1 MPTEFDSWFW
11 VWDNFTP
18 PTWGKQLRSSLHMLA
33 QDESV
38 LQKESKANVHRFGRR
53 KIALA
58 ALLLVIFTSIEV
70 YAHTY
75 VQIHSLPVVTEEEV
89 HIFSI
94 LRYYT
99 GTSTFSSSGCRWLVG
114 WILRRP
120 APQYGYVDIFKTE
133 QNGSY
138 FVLGTDLLVLGLE
151 AASNHTSSFSAHM
164 DEIDYESNHTAIR
177 IDYELGE
184 IGTYQINFELHVRV
198 YERTLIGLI
207 PKEDIAIPINAT
219 VYFGP

>member
-1 MPTEFDSWFW
+1 LGLGVKFYPTH
-11 VWDNFTP
+11 T
-18 PTWGKQLRSSLHMLA
+18 GKQLRSSLHTLA
-33 QDESV
+33 KDEAV
-38 LQKESKANVHRFGRR
+38 LQKENKANVHRFGRR

-58 ALLLVIFTSIEV
+58 ALLLIIFTSIEV

-75 VQIHSLPVVTEEEV
+75 VQIHGLPVVSEEEV
-89 HIFSI
+89 HRFSI
-94 LRYYT
+94 SYWQNYT

-114 WILRRP
+114 WIVRRP

-138 FVLGTDLLVLGLE
+138 FVLGTDLLILGLE
-151 AASNHTSSFSAHM
+151 ATSNHTSSFWAHM
-164 DEIDYESNHTAIR
+164 DEIDYESNYTDIR

-207 PKEDIAIPINAT
+207 PKEDVAIPISAT
-219 VYFGP
+219 VYYGP

>member
-1 MPTEFDSWFW
+1 ME
-11 VWDNFTP
+11 
-18 PTWGKQLRSSLHMLA
+18 
-33 QDESV
+33 
-38 LQKESKANVHRFGRR
+38 KEAKAKTHLSARK
-53 KIALA
+53 KIALVV
-58 ALLLVIFTSIEV
+58 LILVILVSLEV
-70 YAHTY
+70 FAHTY
-75 VQIHSLPVVTEEEV
+75 VQIHGLPVVSEEEV
-89 HIFSI
+89 HRGSI
-94 LRYYT
+94 SYWQNYT
-99 GTSTFSSSGCRWLVG
+99 GTFTFSSSGCRWLVG
-114 WILRRP
+114 WIVRRP

-138 FVLGTDLLVLGLE
+138 FVLGTDFLVLGLE
-151 AASNHTSSFSAHM
+151 AASNRTSSFSAHM
-164 DEIDYESNHTAIR
+164 DEIYYESNYTAIR

>member
-1 MPTEFDSWFW
+1 
-11 VWDNFTP
+11 
-18 PTWGKQLRSSLHMLA
+18 
-33 QDESV
+33 
-38 LQKESKANVHRFGRR
+38 LQKENKANVHRFGRR

-58 ALLLVIFTSIEV
+58 ALLLIIFTSIEV

-75 VQIHSLPVVTEEEV
+75 VEIHGLPVVSEEEV
-89 HIFSI
+89 QRGSI
-94 LRYYT
+94 SYWQNYT

-114 WILRRP
+114 WIVRRP
-120 APQYGYVDIFKTE
+120 APHWGYVDIFKTE

-151 AASNHTSSFSAHM
+151 ATSNHTSSFSAHM
-164 DEIDYESNHTAIR
+164 DEIDYESNYTDIS

-198 YERTLIGLI
+198 YERTLIGLM

-219 VYFGP
+219 VYYGP